1 MGRTMSGTSSPRN
14 AIDCANPLD
23 VLLVDVA
30 DVVAD
35 EDVVERETQLP
46 GVGSRGGGHEG
57 LLGTCGLNRRVPS
70 ASAASECS
78 QRRCG
83 RTPPG

>member
-1 MGRTMSGTSSPRN
+1 MVAGDELVARARGSNDERDEQPAQR
-14 AIDCANPLD
+14 DRLREVVD

-46 GVGSRGGGHEG
+46 GVGSRAGGHQG
-57 LLGTCGLNRRVPS
+57 LLGLVG
-70 ASAASECS
+70 
-78 QRRCG
+78 
-83 RTPPG
+83 

>member
-1 MGRTMSGTSSPRN
+1 MSGTSRPR
-14 AIDCANPLD
+14 DRLREVLD
-23 VLLVDVA
+23 VLLIDVA

-35 EDVVERETQLP
+35 EDVVEHETQLP

-57 LLGTCGLNRRVPS
+57 PPWACGLNGRNAVR
-70 ASAASECS
+70 AASECS
-78 QRRCG
+78 QRRCV